1 MLHDR
6 VQRAV
11 RWGCL
16 AVAAVGLVL
25 GMAAAVWCRPVRVER
40 QLSCVRLSEEGGEP
54 AAVTVR
60 IQGALRR
67 RPREFSGGIEL
78 EGYPYTQG
86 YTFRPPLQL
95 LAQQEDWLLFP
106 FTYWE
111 YPDGVPQCR
120 LSGQLLADPDFQR
133 VVLLVQQ
140 EGENVSYAIA
150 GPAADREEAMQLYQ
164 EGRRAWEEMVLAL

>member
-11 RWGCL
+11 RRGCL

-25 GMAAAVWCRPVRVER
+25 GSAAAVWCRPVRVER
-40 QLSCVRLSEEGGEP
+40 QLSCMRLSEEGGGP

-86 YTFRPPLQL
+86 
-95 LAQQEDWLLFP
+95 
-106 FTYWE
+106 
-111 YPDGVPQCR
+111 
-120 LSGQLLADPDFQR
+120 
-133 VVLLVQQ
+133 
-140 EGENVSYAIA
+140 
-150 GPAADREEAMQLYQ
+150 
-164 EGRRAWEEMVLAL
+164 